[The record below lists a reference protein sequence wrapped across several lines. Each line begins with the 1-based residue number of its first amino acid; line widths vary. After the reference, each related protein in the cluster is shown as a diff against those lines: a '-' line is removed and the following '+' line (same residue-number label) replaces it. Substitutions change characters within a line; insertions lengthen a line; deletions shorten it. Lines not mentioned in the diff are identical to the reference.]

1 MSTNQKARE
10 HLPSGLVKEVQYQIQ
25 SLSRADLSE
34 YTYVRESSA
43 YKDAKNDFFI
53 YNPDGKL
60 VLMGR
65 GFGNRK
71 FFWTPTA
78 EARLANA

>member
-1 MSTNQKARE
+1 MSANQKARD
-10 HLPSGLVKEVQYQIQ
+10 HLPSALVKEVQYQIQ

-34 YTYVRESSA
+34 YTYVRKSSD

-71 FFWTPTA
+71 FFWSPTA

>member
-10 HLPSGLVKEVQYQIQ
+10 HLPSGLAKEVQYQIQ
-25 SLSRADLSE
+25 GLARTDLSE
-34 YTYVRESSA
+34 YTYEHKSSD

-78 EARLANA
+78 DARLANA